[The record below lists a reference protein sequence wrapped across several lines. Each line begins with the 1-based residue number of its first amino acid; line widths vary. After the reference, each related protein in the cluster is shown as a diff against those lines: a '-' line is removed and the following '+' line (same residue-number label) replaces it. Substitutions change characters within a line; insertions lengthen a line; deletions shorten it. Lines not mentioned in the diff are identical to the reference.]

1 MLRVSRVT
9 ALCRAKLN
17 STPYLFQM
25 NLLERSIGLLAGTPE
40 FYLKICRFKK
50 ESLEMQTTEHEMRLS
65 GDIIPFQ
72 PRTVKSEKGQ
82 SKKVVTTTIATLIA
96 VTILHD
102 DAESPEDKLIDMIEA
117 SGEAEVMD
125 SSDALDML
133 GELDSDHAQQTYT
146 KTPTNDNG

>member
-1 MLRVSRVT
+1 
-9 ALCRAKLN
+9 
-17 STPYLFQM
+17 
-25 NLLERSIGLLAGTPE
+25 
-40 FYLKICRFKK
+40 
-50 ESLEMQTTEHEMRLS
+50 MQTTDHEMRLS

-72 PRTVKSEKGQ
+72 PRTVKSGKEQ
-82 SKKVVTTTIATLIA
+82 QKKVVTTTIAALIA

-102 DAESPEDKLIDMIEA
+102 ETESPEDKLIDMIEA

-133 GELDSDHAQQTYT
+133 GELDQNQAQEDYI

>member
-1 MLRVSRVT
+1 
-9 ALCRAKLN
+9 
-17 STPYLFQM
+17 
-25 NLLERSIGLLAGTPE
+25 
-40 FYLKICRFKK
+40 
-50 ESLEMQTTEHEMRLS
+50 MQKTDHEMRLS

-72 PRTVKSEKGQ
+72 PRTVKSGKRQ
-82 SKKVVTTTIATLIA
+82 QKKVVTTTTIAALIA

-102 DAESPEDKLIDMIEA
+102 DTESPEDKLIAMIEA

-133 GELDSDHAQQTYT
+133 GELDQHQAQEDYI

>member
-1 MLRVSRVT
+1 LH
-9 ALCRAKLN
+9 L
-17 STPYLFQM
+17 
-25 NLLERSIGLLAGTPE
+25 IGWLAGVPE
-40 FYLKICRFKK
+40 SCLKIFRFKK
-50 ESLEMQTTEHEMRLS
+50 ESLEMQTTDHEMRLS

-72 PRTVKSEKGQ
+72 PRTVKSGKGQ
-82 SKKVVTTTIATLIA
+82 QKKVVTTTIAALIA

-102 DAESPEDKLIDMIEA
+102 ETESPEDKLIDMIEA

-133 GELDSDHAQQTYT
+133 GELDQHQAQEDYI

>member
-1 MLRVSRVT
+1 
-9 ALCRAKLN
+9 
-17 STPYLFQM
+17 
-25 NLLERSIGLLAGTPE
+25 
-40 FYLKICRFKK
+40 
-50 ESLEMQTTEHEMRLS
+50 MQTTDHEMRLS

-82 SKKVVTTTIATLIA
+82 QKKVVTTTIAALIA

-102 DAESPEDKLIDMIEA
+102 ETESPEDKLIDMIEA

-133 GELDSDHAQQTYT
+133 GELDQNQAQEDYI

>member
-1 MLRVSRVT
+1 
-9 ALCRAKLN
+9 
-17 STPYLFQM
+17 
-25 NLLERSIGLLAGTPE
+25 
-40 FYLKICRFKK
+40 
-50 ESLEMQTTEHEMRLS
+50 MQTIDHEMRLS

-72 PRTVKSEKGQ
+72 PRTVKSGKKQ
-82 SKKVVTTTIATLIA
+82 QKKVVTTTIAALIA

-102 DAESPEDKLIDMIEA
+102 ETESPEDKLIDMIEA

-133 GELDSDHAQQTYT
+133 GELDQYQAQEDYI

>member
-1 MLRVSRVT
+1 
-9 ALCRAKLN
+9 
-17 STPYLFQM
+17 
-25 NLLERSIGLLAGTPE
+25 
-40 FYLKICRFKK
+40 
-50 ESLEMQTTEHEMRLS
+50 MQTTDHEMRLS

-82 SKKVVTTTIATLIA
+82 SQKVVTTTIAALIA

-102 DAESPEDKLIDMIEA
+102 DSESPEDKLIDMIEA

-125 SSDALDML
+125 NSDALDMF
-133 GELDSDHAQQTYT
+133 GDLDVNHAQQAQI

>member
-1 MLRVSRVT
+1 
-9 ALCRAKLN
+9 
-17 STPYLFQM
+17 
-25 NLLERSIGLLAGTPE
+25 
-40 FYLKICRFKK
+40 
-50 ESLEMQTTEHEMRLS
+50 MQTTDHEMRLS

-72 PRTVKSEKGQ
+72 PRTVKSEKERQ
-82 SKKVVTTTIATLIA
+82 KKVVTTTIAALIA

-102 DAESPEDKLIDMIEA
+102 EAESPEDKLIDMIEA

-133 GELDSDHAQQTYT
+133 GELEQNQAQEDYI

>member
-1 MLRVSRVT
+1 
-9 ALCRAKLN
+9 
-17 STPYLFQM
+17 
-25 NLLERSIGLLAGTPE
+25 
-40 FYLKICRFKK
+40 
-50 ESLEMQTTEHEMRLS
+50 MQTTDHEMRLS

-72 PRTVKSEKGQ
+72 PRTVKSGKGQ
-82 SKKVVTTTIATLIA
+82 QKKVVTTTIATLIA

-133 GELDSDHAQQTYT
+133 GEMDFDRAQQINTM
-146 KTPTNDNG
+146 TPTNDNG

>member
-1 MLRVSRVT
+1 
-9 ALCRAKLN
+9 
-17 STPYLFQM
+17 
-25 NLLERSIGLLAGTPE
+25 
-40 FYLKICRFKK
+40 
-50 ESLEMQTTEHEMRLS
+50 MQTTDHEMRLS

-72 PRTVKSEKGQ
+72 PRTVKSRKGQ
-82 SKKVVTTTIATLIA
+82 QKKVSTTTIAALIA

-102 DAESPEDKLIDMIEA
+102 ETVSPEDKLIDMIEA

-133 GELDSDHAQQTYT
+133 GELDQDQAQEGYI